1 MEYLLNIINLKL
13 YLIFSAKIDEIIKVM
28 KMDINLLQTKIQEI
42 ESEIRQTVT
51 SGSFTKVNGE
61 LVVKENG
68 LQARE
73 ALIRSEKLIQRIHEV
88 TKVSLNNELINR
100 GINQFKVHPPL
111 GSPSPELDVWGLLK
125 KKKQDVVIL
134 FQNLNKEMITE
145 GPLKGNFDLL
155 GKSATSNS
163 IVIGVRS
170 QLSSIDKNF
179 DTLMERAFA
188 ETMNLR
194 LRHPQLIMGEVYM
207 IPVKE
212 YDERAMREN
221 KIVFKTKFTNVEKF
235 ISIFNGI
242 TGRMNPDDIYES
254 YKYEKSALIL
264 VDFSQNP
271 VRIFKNLEE
280 LKSEGIVSRNYNEK
294 YDLLA
299 PQNFASGLINS
310 YLLRHK
316 G

>member
-1 MEYLLNIINLKL
+1 ME
-13 YLIFSAKIDEIIKVM
+13 
-28 KMDINLLQTKIQEI
+28 MDLLQTKIQEI
-42 ESEIRQTVT
+42 ENEINNTVRT
-51 SGSFTKVNGE
+51 GSFTKSNGE
-61 LVVKENG
+61 TVVKDNG

-73 ALIRSEKLIQRIHEV
+73 ALIRSEKLIQKIHEV
-88 TKVSLNNELINR
+88 TKVSLNNELISR
-100 GINQFKVHPPL
+100 GISQFEVHPQI

-134 FQNLNKEMITE
+134 FQNRNRELIEE
-145 GPLKGNFDLL
+145 GPLKNNYDLL
-155 GKSATSNS
+155 GRECTRNS

-194 LRHPQLIMGEVYM
+194 LRHPELIMGEVYM

-212 YDERAMREN
+212 YDERHMRN
-221 KIVFKTKFTNVEKF
+221 NQIVFKDKYTNVEKF

-242 TGRMNPDDIYES
+242 SGRTDYNDILES

-271 VRIFKNLEE
+271 VKIYRNIDE
-280 LKSEGIVSRNYNEK
+280 LKEEGIVSQDYDGD
-294 YDLLA
+294 YDLLS
-299 PQNFASGLINS
+299 PQNFASRLIDAYIN
-310 YLLRHK
+310 RHQS
-316 G
+316 